1 MPNIKSA
8 KKRVS
13 VIARRKKENRYV
25 KSTMATMIKNFRSLV
40 AVDAE
45 KAEKLLSDIVSYI
58 NSAKTKGVIH
68 KNNASRKVARLNLLL
83 NKAKIKENPEEEI
96 VEKTNKPEESP
107 IKDKPTEKS
116 EKPEKAT
123 EKTEKTEK
131 KPKASQAKV
140 DEEPKKAE
148 KAQKKEGSEKT
159 EKPKTTVKKVA
170 SPAEKKEKPEPEKTK
185 KTPEK
190 KPAAKK

>member
-13 VIARRKKENRYV
+13 VIARKKKENRYV
-25 KSTMATMIKNFRSLV
+25 KSTMATMIKNFRALV

-58 NSAKTKGVIH
+58 DSAKSKGVIH

-83 NKAKIKENPEEEI
+83 NKAKIKEAPENDTIEQTQA
-96 VEKTNKPEESP
+96 VE
-107 IKDKPTEKS
+107 
-116 EKPEKAT
+116 EKPIQVKTDEKPA
-123 EKTEKTEK
+123 
-131 KPKASQAKV
+131 
-140 DEEPKKAE
+140 KAE
-148 KAQKKEGSEKT
+148 KAETS
-159 EKPKTTVKKVA
+159 
-170 SPAEKKEKPEPEKTK
+170 EKTK
-185 KTPEK
+185 KVAKTKTVKTEETKPKKPTEK